1 MKLFEKNVGM
11 ADRVIRIAVGFGMLG
26 YSAAYI
32 APPLSY
38 ALILC
43 GLIIVL
49 TGVFGTCTL
58 YSLLGI
64 STGGAAPKAA
74 KKKRGK

>member
-11 ADRVIRIAVGFGMLG
+11 ADRAMRIVLGFGIMG
-26 YSAAYI
+26 YSGAYI

-38 ALILC
+38 VLILI
-43 GLIIVL
+43 GIILAL
-49 TGVFGTCTL
+49 TGTGGTCAI

-64 STGGAAPKAA
+64 STDGAAPKAA
-74 KKKRGK
+74 KKKRAR